1 MLEHFAIDEI
11 KLSLLVSMAKTLD
24 CDENLKGNDFNF
36 TLRSGASNFKI
47 SHSMI
52 KSISLDEAQ
61 KGIIIMMNTK
71 HIFVLSAF
79 ALACVCACIV
89 NLTNYNFEQISLLKE
104 AIGGAHKLNTDV
116 LLLRKNEKNFL
127 TRLNWA
133 EIKKFEANARVLEQ
147 DIVYISELLHD
158 KPQLIESL
166 ASIEQYIENYKQSF
180 RVACEYNAKI
190 GFDYDHGL
198 RGQLKDRYYQ
208 TEDFIR
214 SLDEL
219 DNFSS
224 LEYTNKLLALSVHEK
239 NFLIKSSNKYYDRFL
254 VAVKKIFD
262 DIEEDAVLAQ
272 EEKQNL
278 KDYFKDYLQTF
289 QQLAEMIIFQQRD
302 VKSPLEELSRSAH
315 DIEYT
320 VRHVSHRIIDEII
333 SLEKGSR
340 NLSSI
345 AMFSFSLG
353 LLALALTP
361 FLSLLFGRHESHK
374 TISLAGVDRSLYHSN
389 ESKSTQE
396 TL

>member
-1 MLEHFAIDEI
+1 
-11 KLSLLVSMAKTLD
+11 
-24 CDENLKGNDFNF
+24 
-36 TLRSGASNFKI
+36 
-47 SHSMI
+47 
-52 KSISLDEAQ
+52 
-61 KGIIIMMNTK
+61 MMNTK

-147 DIVYISELLHD
+147 DIAYITELLHD

-166 ASIEQYIENYKQSF
+166 TNIEQYIENYKQSF

-208 TEDFIR
+208 IEDFIR

-219 DNFSS
+219 EDFSS

-239 NFLIKSSNKYYDRFL
+239 NFLLKSSNKYYDRFL
-254 VAVKKIFD
+254 VGVKKIFD
-262 DIEEDAVLAQ
+262 DIREDDSLGG
-272 EEKQNL
+272 EEKSQL
-278 KDYFKDYLQTF
+278 KEYFKEYLSTF
-289 QQLAEMIIFQQRD
+289 QKLADMIVHQQRD

-320 VRHVSHRIIDEII
+320 VRHVSHKIIDEILSI
-333 SLEKGSR
+333 EKGSR

-345 AMFSFSLG
+345 AMLSFSLG

-361 FLSLLFGRHESHK
+361 FLSLLFGRHESNK
-374 TISLAGVDRSLYHSN
+374 TISLAGLDRSLYHSSEHSN
-389 ESKSTQE
+389 FKSSMKKQT
-396 TL
+396 TS